1 MKPNILLIVFVISVI
16 SLAHCQKGTLKDDLF
31 KRSNILLIV
40 ADDLGYTD
48 LGCYG
53 SEINTPHID
62 ALADSGLRL
71 SSLYTAPKCST
82 AGTMLLSG
90 VVAHRNGFGTMAGDW
105 SDK

>member
-1 MKPNILLIVFVISVI
+1 MKPNILLIVFVISFI

-31 KRSNILLIV
+31 KRSNILLII

-53 SEINTPHID
+53 SEINTRHID
-62 ALADSGLRL
+62 ALADSELRL
-71 SSLYTAPKCST
+71 SSQCTAPTCSP
-82 AGTMLLSG
+82 ARAMLLSG